1 MAVSIRMK
9 VLGTK
14 HRPFYRIVAV
24 DSRKTRDGRN
34 LATLGQYAPLS
45 EPAGLEI
52 NEVEVLEFLNKGA
65 IPSATVKNLLKQKG
79 IIRIQEKANNGSVK
93 LVWTKREAA

>member
-52 NEVEVLEFLNKGA
+52 NEEEVLEFLNKGA